1 MCSINDSIKSFISL
15 LSYCFYQ
22 ILGGD
27 DISRILGVDISYLNA
42 YHLFMYPC
50 SSRFFK
56 KIMCPLRIRG
66 HIDRY
71 SEHGSIDLS
80 TKDTPSIPDDDLT
93 KSLNEIINY
102 NNPVPIRCSTTEEGP
117 TKLKRRPY
125 LRGILKPWAKP
136 TDPRNLTDIATT
148 RNSLYVKPPNP
159 GIKEAMAEDEVI
171 FQKNKITPKIHK
183 ES

>member
-1 MCSINDSIKSFISL
+1 M

-27 DISRILGVDISYLNA
+27 NISQILGVDITYLNA

-56 KIMCPLRIRG
+56 KILCPTRIRG

-71 SEHGSIDLS
+71 AEHGSIDLS
-80 TKDTPSIPDDDLT
+80 TKDIVSIPDDAITRDLG
-93 KSLNEIINY
+93 SMIINY
-102 NNPVPIRCSTTEEGP
+102 NNPIPIRCSTTEEGP

-125 LRGILKPWAKP
+125 LRGILKPWTKP
-136 TDPRNLTDIATT
+136 TNPRNLTDIATT
-148 RNSLYVKPPNP
+148 RNSLYVQLPNP
-159 GIKEAMAEDEVI
+159 GIKEVMAEDEVSPK
-171 FQKNKITPKIHK
+171 KNKITPKIHK